1 MAEKRQRPGSGG
13 LQPHPLI
20 DRLSGGAAGAAGP
33 PDAQPPD
40 VTILF
45 GYPARDP
52 QPGFWR
58 IYQDLGF
65 QSYLRVAELDVV
77 GTQTLATDDEPLRP
91 SAVWVRRGADLE
103 QARVESRRLQAG
115 FLQGSLVEGLGGF
128 ASGATAR
135 TRPVPQLTRDPE
147 ICSIDI
153 CRSRDFGG
161 CFTHI
166 RACVSE
172 FGGCG
177 GGGGG
182 TADLQCTA
190 GAFCPT
196 REFVC
201 GATVGCTFG
210 PECGQ

>member
-1 MAEKRQRPGSGG
+1 MADKRQRPDSGG

-20 DRLSGGAAGAAGP
+20 DRLTGGAAEAAGLP
-33 PDAQPPD
+33 GAQPPD
-40 VTILF
+40 VSILF

-65 QSYLRVAELDVV
+65 QSYLRVAEPDVV

-115 FLQGSLVEGLGGF
+115 FLQGPLVEGLGGF
-128 ASGATAR
+128 ASRATAR
-135 TRPVPQLTRDPE
+135 TRPVGPLTSDPDY
-147 ICSIDI
+147 CSIDL

-161 CFTHI
+161 CFTRI
-166 RACVSE
+166 NACVSE

-177 GGGGG
+177 GGGD
-182 TADLQCTA
+182 TAGLLCTN

-201 GATVGCTFG
+201 
-210 PECGQ
+210 

>member
-1 MAEKRQRPGSGG
+1 MADKRQRPSAGG
-13 LQPHPLI
+13 LQPHPLV
-20 DRLSGGAAGAAGP
+20 DRLSGAAGTPG
-33 PDAQPPD
+33 AQPPD
-40 VTILF
+40 VNILF

-65 QSYLRVAELDVV
+65 QSYLRVAEPDVV

-103 QARVESRRLQAG
+103 QARVETRRLQAG
-115 FLQGSLVEGLGGF
+115 FLQGPLVEGLGAF
-128 ASGATAR
+128 AAGATAR
-135 TRPVPQLTRDPE
+135 TRPGARLTGDPE
-147 ICSIDI
+147 ICSIEL
-153 CRSRDFGG
+153 CPSRDFGG
-161 CFTHI
+161 CFTRI

-182 TADLQCTA
+182 DT

>member
-1 MAEKRQRPGSGG
+1 MADKRQRPRPGE

-20 DRLSGGAAGAAGP
+20 DRLTAGAAGAAGP
-33 PDAQPPD
+33 HGAQPPD

-52 QPGFWR
+52 QAGFWR

-65 QSYLRVAELDVV
+65 QSYLRVAEPDVV

-91 SAVWVRRGADLE
+91 SAVWVRRGADVE

-115 FLQGSLVEGLGGF
+115 FLQGPLVEGLGEF
-128 ASGATAR
+128 ASRTTAR
-135 TRPVPQLTRDPE
+135 TRPVGPLTSDPDY
-147 ICSIDI
+147 CSIDF

-161 CFTHI
+161 CFTRI
-166 RACVSE
+166 NACVSE
-172 FGGCG
+172 FGICG
-177 GGGGG
+177 GGGD
-182 TADLQCTA
+182 TAGLQCTV

-201 GATVGCTFG
+201 
-210 PECGQ
+210 

>member
-1 MAEKRQRPGSGG
+1 MAVKKPPSGAG
-13 LQPHPLI
+13 GPQPHPLV
-20 DRLSGGAAGAAGP
+20 DRLTGA
-33 PDAQPPD
+33 PD
-40 VTILF
+40 VSVLF

-52 QPGFWR
+52 QSGFWR

-65 QSYLRVAELDVV
+65 QSYLRVAEDDIVS
-77 GTQTLATDDEPLRP
+77 TQTLATDEEPLRP
-91 SAVWVRRGADLE
+91 SVVWVRRGADVE
-103 QARVESRRLQAG
+103 QTRVEARRLQAG
-115 FLQGSLVEGLGGF
+115 FLQGPLVEGLGGF
-128 ASGATAR
+128 PLGAAAR
-135 TRPVPQLTRDPE
+135 TRPAGLLTRDPE

-161 CFTHI
+161 CFTRI

-172 FGGCG
+172 FGHCG

-182 TADLQCTA
+182 DTL

-201 GATVGCTFG
+201 GETAGCTFG

>member
-1 MAEKRQRPGSGG
+1 MS
-13 LQPHPLI
+13 
-20 DRLSGGAAGAAGP
+20 
-33 PDAQPPD
+33 
-40 VTILF
+40 VLF

-52 QPGFWR
+52 QSGFWR

-65 QSYLRVAELDVV
+65 QSYLRVAEDDIVS
-77 GTQTLATDDEPLRP
+77 TQTLATEEEPLRP
-91 SAVWVRRGADLE
+91 SVVWVRRGADVE
-103 QARVESRRLQAG
+103 QTRVEARRLQAG
-115 FLQGSLVEGLGGF
+115 FLQGPLVEGLGGF
-128 ASGATAR
+128 PFAR
-135 TRPVPQLTRDPE
+135 TRPPKLLTRDPE

-182 TADLQCTA
+182 SL

-201 GATVGCTFG
+201 GETVGCTVG

>member
-1 MAEKRQRPGSGG
+1 MAEKRPRPDPGG

-20 DRLSGGAAGAAGP
+20 DRLTGGAAGAAGP
-33 PDAQPPD
+33 SGTQPPD
-40 VTILF
+40 VSILF

-52 QPGFWR
+52 QKGFWR

-65 QSYLRVAELDVV
+65 QSYLRVAEGDVV

-103 QARVESRRLQAG
+103 QMRVEVRQLQAG
-115 FLQGSLVEGLGGF
+115 FLQGPLVEGLGEF
-128 ASGATAR
+128 APGAAAR
-135 TRPVPQLTRDPE
+135 ARPLGALTSDPE

-161 CFTHI
+161 CFTRI

-182 TADLQCTA
+182 GT

-210 PECGQ
+210 PECGF

>member
-1 MAEKRQRPGSGG
+1 MADKKPQSGSGG
-13 LQPHPLI
+13 PQPHPLI
-20 DRLSGGAAGAAGP
+20 DRLTGGAAEAAGRSR
-33 PDAQPPD
+33 AQQPD
-40 VTILF
+40 VSVLF

-65 QSYLRVAELDVV
+65 QSYLRVAEDDVV
-77 GTQTLATDDEPLRP
+77 ATQALATDDEPLRP
-91 SAVWVRRGADLE
+91 SVVWVRRGTELE
-103 QARVESRRLQAG
+103 QARVETRRLQAG
-115 FLQGSLVEGLGGF
+115 FLQGPLVEGLGEF
-128 ASGATAR
+128 AAAPTAR
-135 TRPVPQLTRDPE
+135 TRAVGPLTGDPE
-147 ICSIDI
+147 YCSVDF

-161 CFTHI
+161 CFTRI

-182 TADLQCTA
+182 T

-201 GATVGCTFG
+201 GATVGCTVG
-210 PECGQ
+210 PECGF

>member
-1 MAEKRQRPGSGG
+1 MAEKRQRARSAR
-13 LQPHPLI
+13 LQPHPLL
-20 DRLSGGAAGAAGP
+20 DRLTEGAAEAAGP
-33 PDAQPPD
+33 PD
-40 VTILF
+40 VSILF

-52 QPGFWR
+52 QPGYWR

-65 QSYLRVAELDVV
+65 QSYLRIAESDVV
-77 GTQTLATDDEPLRP
+77 GTETLATDDEPLRP

-103 QARVESRRLQAG
+103 QAQVESRRVQAG
-115 FLQGSLVEGLGGF
+115 FLQGSLVEGLGEF
-128 ASGATAR
+128 DSGVAAR
-135 TRPVPQLTRDPE
+135 TRPAAPLTRDPE

-161 CFTHI
+161 CFTRI

-182 TADLQCTA
+182 GT

-210 PECGQ
+210 PECGF